1 MTLDE
6 LQVGQKA
13 KIVKVGGE
21 GALRRHLLGMGCTP
35 KTEILLHKIA
45 PMGDPIEIRLR
56 GYTLTLRK
64 EDAKMLEVEVLS

>member
-6 LQVGQKA
+6 CKPKQKA
-13 KIVKVGGE
+13 KIIKVGGE
-21 GALRRHLLGMGCTP
+21 GAIRRHLLGMGCTP
-35 KTEILLHKIA
+35 KTLIELHKVA

-64 EDAKMLEVEVLS
+64 QDARMIEVELL